1 MAATGGGGTS
11 SGGIASTNYARWKGR
26 QPRGSAFAQ
35 KYLMGVTRGRQNA
48 TGRNKEFWKSSLK
61 RQGLD
66 ITTFGKKGIRMFRKA
81 ASPSSGQKHHIKL
94 VKYLKDKNPGF
105 RKQLKQS
112 QKYNM
117 AGLMGGK

>member
-1 MAATGGGGTS
+1 MSRGGAAS
-11 SGGIASTNYARWKGR
+11 ANYANWQRRKQKGS
-26 QPRGSAFAQ
+26 QFAQ
-35 KYLMGVTRGRQNA
+35 NYLMGVTRGRQNA
-48 TGRNKEFWKSSLK
+48 TGRNKEFWKSSL
-61 RQGLD
+61 RQQGLD